1 MTKTIIIGAG
11 AAGLAA
17 AQRLIKNGYSE
28 VLILEASGQIGGRI
42 CSVAA
47 NYQSSKPTD
56 EERRHTLELGAQWLH
71 GKVGNVAFELA
82 SKEALVDENVGG
94 IGDLLSFDSM
104 TFVFDDDDV
113 VDDIDTAAMKELVDA
128 IKSRVDSFKSSPE
141 TSQGDFFNEN
151 FEELI
156 KDRSENFKTKARI
169 FKDFFHRRLRNI
181 EGCNHWKDCS
191 FTSMVLHYKECPGPS
206 RMPFKRDRK
215 YSDLV
220 QVLARG
226 N

>member
-42 CSVAA
+42 CSIAA
-47 NYQSSKPTD
+47 NYQSSNTTD
-56 EERRHTLELGAQWLH
+56 EEHGHHLELGAQWLH
-71 GKVGNVAFELA
+71 GKDGNVAYELA
-82 SKEALVDENVGG
+82 AKEGLVNENVGG
-94 IGDLLSFDSM
+94 AGDLSAFDKM

-113 VDDIDTAAMKELVDA
+113 VDGIDKAAMKELVDV
-128 IKSRVDSFKSSPE
+128 IKSRVDSFENAPE
-141 TSQGDFFNEN
+141 TSQADFFNEN

-156 KDRSENFKTKARI
+156 AGKDEDFKTKARI

-191 FTSMVLHYKECPGPS
+191 FTAMVLHYKECPGPP
-206 RMPFKRDRK
+206 RMPYKSDHK